1 MGSPKVSVIIP
12 AYNGAQFLGETIQS
26 VLGQTYSNFELIIVD
41 DASPDNT
48 AEVVKRFDDIRLKY
62 IVHEKNK
69 GSDVARDTGLRASCG
84 EFIAF
89 LDQDD
94 LFHPEKLAVHVNFM
108 ALNPDIGVT
117 YNPRFNLNH
126 SSMTVRDMWCPPRTV
141 TLSDMVLSFPFAPS
155 DVVLRREWAVQ
166 MDLLNGSLSW
176 CGGEIIHYGGLC
188 LSGCRFASVGRA
200 LNYRRYHSGRII
212 KDLVGGC
219 KSEIYAQDKILY
231 DPRCPAEVTALHNL
245 AHANFYMSW
254 AYHALAQGETS
265 IGQGFLTEAYQLK
278 PSIIEGM
285 PCELVHFFLMCSID
299 DETLDHET
307 ILKRVFTQLP
317 LEMSQISGQINWA
330 IARGYLLKSLR
341 ALIWDRSDDGRRY
354 YEQAKKLKA
363 PIDDPLIRQLTHNLL
378 DIRTQFGDIHVQEK
392 ILALKPYFVKHG
404 GRASLRLLISSYLIN
419 RAFES
424 YRAGEYRQVPK
435 LALRA
440 IANNPRYLLNR
451 GVLSIFLRSILKM
464 RAESK
469 SVRDEV

>member
-1 MGSPKVSVIIP
+1 
-12 AYNGAQFLGETIQS
+12 
-26 VLGQTYSNFELIIVD
+26 
-41 DASPDNT
+41 
-48 AEVVKRFDDIRLKY
+48 
-62 IVHEKNK
+62 
-69 GSDVARDTGLRASCG
+69 
-84 EFIAF
+84 
-89 LDQDD
+89 
-94 LFHPEKLAVHVNFM
+94 
-108 ALNPDIGVT
+108 
-117 YNPRFNLNH
+117 
-126 SSMTVRDMWCPPRTV
+126 
-141 TLSDMVLSFPFAPS
+141 
-155 DVVLRREWAVQ
+155 
-166 MDLLNGSLSW
+166 
-176 CGGEIIHYGGLC
+176 
-188 LSGCRFASVGRA
+188 
-200 LNYRRYHSGRII
+200 
-212 KDLVGGC
+212 
-219 KSEIYAQDKILY
+219 
-231 DPRCPAEVTALHNL
+231 
-245 AHANFYMSW
+245 
-254 AYHALAQGETS
+254 
-265 IGQGFLTEAYQLK
+265 
-278 PSIIEGM
+278 
-285 PCELVHFFLMCSID
+285 
-299 DETLDHET
+299 
-307 ILKRVFTQLP
+307 
-317 LEMSQISGQINWA
+317 MSQISGQINWA